1 MDGSKLVGPSY
12 LSSWGNTRT
21 VVTGRE
27 EREIVMDEEYVKRS
41 IYDPNAD
48 VVKGFNKGLMLPYEG
63 LVSEEEIGLI
73 IEYLKELNE

>member
-1 MDGSKLVGPSY
+1 
-12 LSSWGNTRT
+12 
-21 VVTGRE
+21 
-27 EREIVMDEEYVKRS
+27 MDEEYVKRS